1 MIEASFRE
9 IILERDNV
17 NVMKAIMAPCTN
29 RSRLGHIFEDVYYFR
44 AFSISHVFEK
54 PLLVM
59 LGGQPTL
66 WHILWLNL
74 LNR

>member
-9 IILERDNV
+9 LILERDNV

-44 AFSISHVFEK
+44 AFSISHVRRTANSVAHSLAKFAKQINGER
-54 PLLVM
+54 
-59 LGGQPTL
+59 
-66 WHILWLNL
+66 I
-74 LNR
+74 